1 MYAKYA
7 KIRDERGLSDLA
19 VANGAGIPQSTIYD
33 WKQRS
38 TENSKAA
45 LSVAHLKRIADFLH
59 ISIDDLLEA

>member
-19 VANGAGIPQSTIYD
+19 VANGAGVPQSTIYD

-38 TENSKAA
+38 AENSKAA
-45 LSVAHLKRIADFLH
+45 VSVAHLKKIADFLDV
-59 ISIDDLLEA
+59 SIDSLID

>member
-19 VANGAGIPQSTIYD
+19 VANGAGVPQSTIYD

-45 LSVAHLKRIADFLH
+45 LSVAHLKKIADFLKV
-59 ISIDDLLEA
+59 SIDSLID

>member
-19 VANGAGIPQSTIYD
+19 VANGAGVPQSTIYD

-45 LSVAHLKRIADFLH
+45 VSVAHLKKIADFLNV
-59 ISIDDLLEA
+59 SIDSLID